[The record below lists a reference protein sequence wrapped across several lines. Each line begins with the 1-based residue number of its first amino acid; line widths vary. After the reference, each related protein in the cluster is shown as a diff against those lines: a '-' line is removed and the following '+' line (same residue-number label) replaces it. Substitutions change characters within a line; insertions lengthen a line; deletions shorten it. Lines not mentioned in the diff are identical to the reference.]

1 MREAANCGVGSG
13 QKNFGNYKLKTILL
27 FREYLLPYTHKI
39 VILCVLI
46 LGGAFFEGINIGL
59 IYPLVDFIQKGDQFL
74 GNKKFDYFIKFMEK
88 IGLTASSGSL
98 LFVLFITLAISFL
111 FVFITQIY
119 SSKVFFSIAKDIRVS
134 CFKKI
139 IFAPMTYFLK
149 ISSGRM
155 VNMIKDEAECV
166 AQTLSHMTR
175 LTVDTAFILIYGT
188 VAFLISWQLTLIV
201 CCIAVIR
208 YFLMGHFVARS
219 RKLGQRHTKILAELN
234 SYLISIYQG
243 IDVVKTYVKE
253 RKEISRLNDKTE
265 NLKNNYISITVNQVS
280 GRFLGEI
287 IGAGL
292 VCILV
297 FLSFNLFRISGAS
310 LLILLFI
317 IFRIIPKIASIND
330 CRVRIADYTSKIVY
344 LKEMLEYDFDT
355 QKQFGDVKVDGFKNE
370 IVFENVGF
378 RYQDKDGF
386 TLQGLDLKIR
396 KNQTIAVIGES
407 GAGKTTFIRLLLRLY
422 SPQKGRILLDGVD
435 IRDIHYS
442 SWKNLI
448 SVVSQD
454 TFIFDDTVENN
465 ILYAKENASS
475 EDFKKTIINAKA
487 EDFINKLPNKEKEQ
501 IGERGVKLSGGQRQR
516 ISIARAFLCDT
527 PILVLDEATSSLDS
541 ITEQKIQKSLENLG
555 ENRTLIIIAHRFAT
569 IKNADYLIVFDKGNI
584 VETGRHEELLAKDG
598 LYKLNYMQ
606 QKF

>member
-1 MREAANCGVGSG
+1 M
-13 QKNFGNYKLKTILL
+13 KTILL
-27 FREYLLPYTHKI
+27 FREYLLPYKHKI
-39 VILCVLI
+39 VILCLLI
-46 LGGAFFEGINIGL
+46 LGGAFFEGINISL
-59 IYPLVDFIQKGDQFL
+59 IYPLMEFIQKGDQIL
-74 GNKKFDYFIKFMEK
+74 GNHKFEYFIKFMEK

-98 LFVLFITLAISFL
+98 LFVLFMTLSISFS

-149 ISSGRM
+149 TSSGRM
-155 VNMIKDEAECV
+155 VNMIKDEAEYV
-166 AQTLSHMTR
+166 AQTLNHMTR

-188 VAFLISWQLTLIV
+188 VAFFISWQLTLMV

-208 YFLMGHFVARS
+208 YFLMGYFVVRS
-219 RKLGQRHTKILAELN
+219 RKLGQKYTKIFADLN

-265 NLKNNYISITVNQVS
+265 KLKNNYISITVNQFS

-287 IGAGL
+287 IGAAL

-297 FLSFNLFRISGAS
+297 FLAFNLFRISGAS

-355 QKQFGDVKVDGFKNE
+355 QKQFGDVKIDGFKNE
-370 IVFENVGF
+370 VVFENVGF

-386 TLQGLDLKIR
+386 ALQGIDLKIR

-422 SPQKGRILLDGVD
+422 APQKGRILLDGVD

-454 TFIFDDTVENN
+454 TFIFDDTIENN

-501 IGERGVKLSGGQRQR
+501 IGERGIKLSGGQRQR

-569 IKNADYLIVFDKGNI
+569 IKNADFIIVFDNGNI
-584 VETGRHEELLAKDG
+584 VEIGTHEELLLKEG
-598 LYKLNYMQ
+598 LYKMNYLQ
-606 QKF
+606 QQY